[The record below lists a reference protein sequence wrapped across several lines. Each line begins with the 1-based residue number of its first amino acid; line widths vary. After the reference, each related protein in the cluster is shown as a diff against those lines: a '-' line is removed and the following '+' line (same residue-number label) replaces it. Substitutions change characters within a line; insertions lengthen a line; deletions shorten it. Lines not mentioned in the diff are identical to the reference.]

1 MLKWTWGLTRK
12 DKNNLKK
19 YNDEQLGVDKMREN
33 IDDMNAFKSNQWNL
47 YK

>member
-1 MLKWTWGLTRK
+1 MLGLTRK
-12 DKNNLKK
+12 DKNNFKK

-33 IDDMNAFKSNQWNL
+33 RDDMNAIKSNQWNL